1 MFLLQARS
9 ERDDLLLCVGIVAR
23 AAGGG
28 GRAGDGRRRM
38 VSSSGSRRRR
48 DDIKRISLQR
58 NALLFVGAVALPCAR
73 LLLDIRHQKKGSA
86 PHRL

>member
-1 MFLLQARS
+1 M
-9 ERDDLLLCVGIVAR
+9 VGVEW
-23 AAGGG
+23 
-28 GRAGDGRRRM
+28 

-73 LLLDIRHQKKGSA
+73 LLLDIRHQKSGRARLTVGVRHWYGSA
-86 PHRL
+86 KSAGWYRGR